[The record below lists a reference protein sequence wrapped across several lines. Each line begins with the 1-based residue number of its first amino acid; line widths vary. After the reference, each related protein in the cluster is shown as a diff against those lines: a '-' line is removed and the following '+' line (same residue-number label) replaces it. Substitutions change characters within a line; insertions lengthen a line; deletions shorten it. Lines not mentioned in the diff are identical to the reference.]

1 MSNAREIGTETFQA
15 EVLNSTTPVL
25 VDFYAPW
32 CGPCKMLSPILDSL
46 SAEFAGRVKFVKV
59 NVDDAPDLPN
69 RYAITGV
76 PTLIL
81 FEGGRVRDTIVGLVP
96 ARVLRTKLQSVAGAA
111 EPDPVLGR
119 G

>member
-15 EVLNSTTPVL
+15 EVLDSTVPVL

-46 SAEFAGRVKFVKV
+46 SAEFTGRVKFVKV
-59 NVDDAPDLPN
+59 NVDDAAELAN
-69 RYAITGV
+69 RYEITGV
-76 PTLIL
+76 PTLII
-81 FEGGRVRDTIVGLVP
+81 FEGGRVRDTIVGLAP
-96 ARVLRTKLQSVAGAA
+96 ARVLRAKLQSVAGAA
-111 EPDPVLGR
+111 EPGPVIGR